1 MLVFRPNEWLSA
13 KQAGSEFP
21 HDERRESIRL
31 HGRVDE
37 VIE

>member
-1 MLVFRPNEWLSA
+1 MGWLFA

-21 HDERRESIRL
+21 HDERREFIKL
-31 HGRVDE
+31 HARVDE

>member
-1 MLVFRPNEWLSA
+1 MSWLFA

-21 HDERRESIRL
+21 HDERRESIRVYR
-31 HGRVDE
+31 RVDE